1 MFLRILM
8 TGLLIAGCLTA
19 QDNPFEAPPELQA
32 FARKTTLHHPSVRAK
47 LQALLEGLYRTP
59 EQGGL
64 GITYDNAYTRTVEE
78 AWRDKKG
85 NCLSL
90 TALYVSACRAIDLRV
105 QYAEALNTTRWRRV
119 GSVIRYERHVVSLV
133 QIPPAEDLVADFLPE
148 FRRRMGAYRV
158 VILNE
163 KTMRS
168 LFYAN
173 RAVELMENG
182 LPEEAIKYANLS
194 IKVEKRLSIGWNILG
209 VVEKS
214 LNNLVE
220 AENSFRKAM
229 LIDPSDVGALG
240 NLEAILRETG
250 RMDEAG
256 KLREISHEIRKHDP
270 YFNAFL
276 AEEAMGE
283 GDLDEALRRINTAI
297 KIQPHDPDFHLA
309 RARIHLLA
317 GKTDAAIKAIQEAQR
332 RAEPA
337 ERARYDDKMAAI
349 RSLKED
355 PKK

>member
-1 MFLRILM
+1 
-8 TGLLIAGCLTA
+8 
-19 QDNPFEAPPELQA
+19 
-32 FARKTTLHHPSVRAK
+32 
-47 LQALLEGLYRTP
+47 
-59 EQGGL
+59 
-64 GITYDNAYTRTVEE
+64 
-78 AWRDKKG
+78 
-85 NCLSL
+85 
-90 TALYVSACRAIDLRV
+90 
-105 QYAEALNTTRWRRV
+105 
-119 GSVIRYERHVVSLV
+119 
-133 QIPPAEDLVADFLPE
+133 
-148 FRRRMGAYRV
+148 
-158 VILNE
+158 
-163 KTMRS
+163 
-168 LFYAN
+168 N

-349 RSLKED
+349 KSMKED